1 MIGIIL
7 SSLALAAALG
17 CVVLVTLEGK
27 RSRERNAADLKFLRD
42 AGRMIGERI
51 KKQDAEWCER
61 TERMNALWTETV
73 GGMEARIKAL
83 EDGTVP
89 DYEKAREA
97 AKAVDEFHQGLANIL
112 NYDPYE
118 LAKKNREGED

>member
-7 SSLALAAALG
+7 SSFALATAAGCLALALW
-17 CVVLVTLEGK
+17 ERK
-27 RSRERNAADLKFLRD
+27 RSRELRAALTSFCRQSPKII
-42 AGRMIGERI
+42 AERF
-51 KKQDAEWCER
+51 KKLDKEWGGAVE
-61 TERMNALWTETV
+61 AL
-73 GGMEARIKAL
+73 EARIKAL